1 MIGGAERDPH
11 WGPGQQIRQDRLQSA
26 SERRV
31 FKGIASDGREG
42 SRFNRFLLLS
52 NGEREGQEYE
62 EKNRNVVGG
71 DTGSLR
77 RFYGLRGIGHSAV
90 GRGDCVSASDHSAA
104 GGSDCVSASDHSS
117 AYSGTYVAG
126 GDYCASD
133 DDRGAYGYARRS
145 GCGGSYG
152 SGGCDDRIRIDTV

>member
-1 MIGGAERDPH
+1 MTVTIHSHVLRIILIGGAERDPH

-90 GRGDCVSASDHSAA
+90 DRTGNRRFLRADRCGRRRRTGGACGA
-104 GGSDCVSASDHSS
+104 GGQH
-117 AYSGTYVAG
+117 
-126 GDYCASD
+126 
-133 DDRGAYGYARRS
+133 RRK
-145 GCGGSYG
+145 C
-152 SGGCDDRIRIDTV
+152 